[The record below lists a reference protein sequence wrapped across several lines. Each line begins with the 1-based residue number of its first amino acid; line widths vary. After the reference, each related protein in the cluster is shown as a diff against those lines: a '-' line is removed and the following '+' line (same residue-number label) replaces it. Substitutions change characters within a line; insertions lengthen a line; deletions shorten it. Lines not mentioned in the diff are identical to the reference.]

1 MVSYKTKLFG
11 TGFSRP
17 LALGSVHNRPH
28 QILCRIP
35 LRSGQ
40 ELRMARERGARQTDS
55 TSRHCDE
62 DWPRGLSR
70 AQPRRN
76 QILYSNI
83 LLTYGARHRSAP
95 HVKDEV
101 RSCTLLQAPRPCPGR
116 ARRSLFLSTAAA
128 QLTAQVA
135 RTRPVTWPA
144 RRQKIRGLLVGK
156 ERTCHLPGRRRRQR
170 QSGTTKQ
177 YKSQS
182 ALKSELKQ
190 IIQINACSKPG
201 AWAMKLLSKM
211 GIYT

>member
-1 MVSYKTKLFG
+1 
-11 TGFSRP
+11 
-17 LALGSVHNRPH
+17 
-28 QILCRIP
+28 
-35 LRSGQ
+35 
-40 ELRMARERGARQTDS
+40 MARERGARQTDS

-201 AWAMKLLSKM
+201 AWGDEAAQQDGWGEVNRRVPRIRARGIAFRRRAVLLANLELPRRSVT
-211 GIYT
+211 IEIS

>member
-1 MVSYKTKLFG
+1 MHVT
-11 TGFSRP
+11 
-17 LALGSVHNRPH
+17 A
-28 QILCRIP
+28 
-35 LRSGQ
+35 
-40 ELRMARERGARQTDS
+40 GAT
-55 TSRHCDE
+55 
-62 DWPRGLSR
+62 PV
-70 AQPRRN
+70 P
-76 QILYSNI
+76 
-83 LLTYGARHRSAP
+83 
-95 HVKDEV
+95 
-101 RSCTLLQAPRPCPGR
+101 R

-201 AWAMKLLSKM
+201 AWGDEAAQQDGHIYLRLRRSKPTRSSNT
-211 GIYT
+211 GPRNRISSSSSAVGKPRTSPSIGYN